1 MSAKKFRTFD
11 SLFSTSFPIGN
22 SSKIDKKSTYKAS
35 RKCFENE
42 SISKNLFNVKNLN
55 LRLFLAT
62 ICANYCK
69 LENYKSVEIFNLTF
83 VGIGP
88 KPADGGLVLELG
100 PGLYKSCKFIT
111 VLTIGFKT
119 F

>member
-1 MSAKKFRTFD
+1 MK
-11 SLFSTSFPIGN
+11 
-22 SSKIDKKSTYKAS
+22 
-35 RKCFENE
+35 
-42 SISKNLFNVKNLN
+42 
-55 LRLFLAT
+55 LRLAT
-62 ICANYCK
+62 FCANYCK

-88 KPADGGLVLELG
+88 KPADGAGGLG
-100 PGLYKSCKFIT
+100 PSLYKSCKFIT